1 MKLFLL
7 RHGAAAPSADYNED
21 RERPLTDAGREQIG
35 RLADELA
42 EENQVFDVIVTS
54 PFVRAYQ
61 TAEIV
66 ADALKE
72 RDKVFVE
79 DLLAPGCEMSDLM
92 DILDRNRQFERIL
105 CVGHEPDLG
114 EIAGQLLFLDDP
126 RPLKKGEM
134 VEIELN

>member
-1 MKLFLL
+1 
-7 RHGAAAPSADYNED
+7 
-21 RERPLTDAGREQIG
+21 
-35 RLADELA
+35 
-42 EENQVFDVIVTS
+42 
-54 PFVRAYQ
+54 
-61 TAEIV
+61 
-66 ADALKE
+66 
-72 RDKVFVE
+72 VE